1 MPNITEIR
9 KYPKIK
15 DYFKIFFDNE
25 TAILIDAET
34 IVSFGLKKGLFLDDD
49 SFNKVLKHNN
59 SNRITSYAFYLI
71 SNKMYSKKSLS
82 DKLLSRGFDKTDIEK
97 VITRFVELNYI
108 NDEVFAQNLV
118 EYLQSKGKGPFYIKN
133 ELKQHDIDNETISKV
148 MESDEENEP
157 YMQIINIMKKKF
169 SKFDGKDK
177 NEVRKTAMFFQRRGF
192 ASEDIAKAF
201 RNFEEEWTTEA
212 WRHGNDSL
220 ELIAY

>member
-34 IVSFGLKKGLFLDDD
+34 IVSFGLKKSLFIDEDT
-49 SFNKVLKHNN
+49 FNKVLKHNN
-59 SNRITSYAFYLI
+59 FNRITSYAFYLI
-71 SNKMYSKKSLS
+71 SHKLYSKKSLS
-82 DKLLSRGFDKTDIEK
+82 DKLLSRGFEKKDIEK

-118 EYLQSKGKGPFYIKN
+118 EYLQSRGKGPFYIKN
-133 ELKQHDIDNETISKV
+133 ELKQHDIDNEIISKV
-148 MESDEENEP
+148 MESDEENET

-192 ASEDIAKAF
+192 ASQDIAKAF
-201 RNFEEEWTTEA
+201 REFDAEIEE
-212 WRHGNDSL
+212 D
-220 ELIAY
+220 